1 MKKRFLI
8 VDDQSIVRGF
18 LKDLFLHFDL
28 RCEEARNGREAIE
41 KWEHEEFLAIL
52 MDIEMPVMD
61 GLQAAGII
69 RAREKVENRAY
80 TPIYAVS
87 GCTFDDPEQ
96 RCKMAGMDGFIAK
109 PVAINELLEIVKPL
123 AG

>member
-8 VDDQSIVRGF
+8 VDDQSMIRCF

-28 RCEEARNGREAIE
+28 GCEEAKNGREAVE
-41 KWEHEEFLAIL
+41 KWEQEEFLAIL

-61 GLQAAGII
+61 GLQAASII
-69 RAREKVENRAY
+69 RTREQSENRPY
-80 TPIYAVS
+80 TPIYAIS
-87 GCTFDDPEQ
+87 GCTFADPEKK
-96 RCKMAGMDGFIAK
+96 CKMAGMDGFIAK

-123 AG
+123 TR